1 MAASPGKGDEAVLG
15 LKRKYLLEQTDQH
28 FIPNLVTTIGSSPNF
43 ASNMKRTEANLLHH
57 LENCIAPLKM

>member
-28 FIPNLVTTIGSSPNF
+28 FIPNLVTTI
-43 ASNMKRTEANLLHH
+43 
-57 LENCIAPLKM
+57 